1 MKRMYWFK
9 ILAMILCGYFTPPI
23 QGWILFI
30 GLGHVLD
37 IMYPQIKH
45 IQLKKLE
52 YQKIT
57 EDLLYILA
65 CNSIRLGLDKEESF
79 EYINTDSHISDYDAC
94 RDVFYYYYDLFEKTK
109 EYSPAKVEK
118 IIEFFEKSNDS
129 LSVFRL
135 IEGMVNHQVKD
146 VSIERINRLKEIA
159 LEFNINYSRR
169 ENYEYTEKK
178 ASTHHYSYTSNDE
191 YDSPKYNTRAKASY
205 RDESSSYQSSTD
217 TNNNQQNNQQNQ
229 YSGFQYEEKPK
240 EEPKPAISKQVKD
253 AFAVFGFKPE
263 DEVSLIELKK
273 IYRKKAMKLH
283 PDILKGQN
291 VSDEKLKKAESEL
304 AEVNIAMDIVKKF
317 LANN

>member
-1 MKRMYWFK
+1 MKRIYWFK
-9 ILAMILCGYFTPPI
+9 ILAMILCGYFTLPI
-23 QGWILFI
+23 QGWVLFI

-37 IMYPQIKH
+37 VIYPQIKN
-45 IQLKKLE
+45 INAKKLE

-57 EDLLYILA
+57 EDLLYLLA
-65 CNSIRLGLDKEESF
+65 YNCFRLGLDKKPAFTYIDVNNNVYNYESCKSLF
-79 EYINTDSHISDYDAC
+79 YHYSDE
-94 RDVFYYYYDLFEKTK
+94 FKKT
-109 EYSPAKVEK
+109 ESYNPAKIEE

-129 LSVFRL
+129 LNVFRQ
-135 IEGMVNHQVKD
+135 IEGMVNHQIEN
-146 VSIERINRLKEIA
+146 VSIERINKLKEIA
-159 LEFNINYSRR
+159 SEFNISYSRQ
-169 ENYEYTEKK
+169 ESYTYTENKTSK
-178 ASTHHYSYTSNDE
+178 QSYSYNSKSESDN
-191 YDSPKYNTRAKASY
+191 
-205 RDESSSYQSSTD
+205 SSSYQKSNTA
-217 TNNNQQNNQQNQ
+217 NNNQNNSQQKE
-229 YSGFQYEEKPK
+229 YGGFQYEEKPK

-263 DEVSLIELKK
+263 DEVSLIELKR

>member
-1 MKRMYWFK
+1 
-9 ILAMILCGYFTPPI
+9 MILCGYFTLPL
-23 QGWILFI
+23 QGWVLFI

-37 IMYPQIKH
+37 VIYPQIKN
-45 IQLKKLE
+45 INAKKLE

-57 EDLLYILA
+57 EDLLYLLA
-65 CNSIRLGLDKEESF
+65 CSSVRLGLYKEDSF
-79 EYINTDSHISDYDAC
+79 EYINKEFQVFDHDAC
-94 RDVFYYYYDLFEKTK
+94 RDVFYNYYSLFAKTK
-109 EYSPAKVEK
+109 EYNPTKIKE

-129 LSVFRL
+129 LNVFRQ
-135 IEGMVNHQVKD
+135 IEGMLNDQIEN

-159 LEFNINYSRR
+159 LEFNINYSRQ
-169 ENYEYTEKK
+169 ENYKYEEK
-178 ASTHHYSYTSNDE
+178 
-191 YDSPKYNTRAKASY
+191 P
-205 RDESSSYQSSTD
+205 SSSYSDSYEEEETKTNKDSS
-217 TNNNQQNNQQNQ
+217 NNSQQKE
-229 YSGFQYEEKPK
+229 YSGFQYDEEPKK

-263 DEVSLIELKK
+263 DEVSLIELKR